1 MLVTDYLLK
10 AVHTFQIRTLVSR
23 GFQTRVVLSNSSGS
37 TAKYA
42 TDYRVDLTVYQ
53 PDGRVRETVQDVA
66 VLKQSERRTIDCAPF
81 VKGEPGDCILVFHLI
96 PLRLEQQSRESPL
109 GPVVDVHKEELW
121 ALLSAQDHYVEYYRE
136 DDGFSSGVLY
146 QSGAFNY
153 DKFSKESTTIIQAPK
168 CYVSK
173 HLNTFFSLMHTSMAP
188 DYRKSAE
195 MRCALVGTSGQRL
208 AQWTETLAPFESR
221 LIDIRAVLHAHDPQR
236 WLGDDPF
243 FCCFYAVCT
252 DATMLPLTFTMN
264 EPKRTLA
271 VEHSLPPLYYGSQV
285 SGPTRARAIRDFAA
299 SSLLN
304 TQSKSGSLA

>member
-1 MLVTDYLLK
+1 MLVTDYLLN
-10 AVHTFQIRTLVSR
+10 AVHTFQIRTLASR

-37 TAKYA
+37 VAKYA
-42 TDYRVDLTVYQ
+42 TDYRVDLTVYH
-53 PDGRVRETVQDVA
+53 PDGRVRETARDIA
-66 VLKQSERRTIDCAPF
+66 VLKQSERRTVDCAQY
-81 VKGEPGDCILVFHLI
+81 VAGESGDCILVFHLI
-96 PLRLEQQSRESPL
+96 PLRLVEKSRESPL
-109 GPVVDVHKEELW
+109 GPVVDIQKEELW

-153 DKFSKESTTIIQAPK
+153 DKFSKEGTTIIQAPK

-188 DYRKSAE
+188 GYKKSAD
-195 MRCALVGTSGQRL
+195 MRCALVGTSGQLL

-221 LIDIRAVLHAHDPQR
+221 LIDIRATLQAHSPEKR
-236 WLGDDPF
+236 LGDDPF

-264 EPKRTLA
+264 EAKRTLA

-285 SGPTRARAIRDFAA
+285 AGPTRARAIKDFAA
-299 SSLLN
+299 SSLLS
-304 TQSKSGSLA
+304 TQTKSGSIS